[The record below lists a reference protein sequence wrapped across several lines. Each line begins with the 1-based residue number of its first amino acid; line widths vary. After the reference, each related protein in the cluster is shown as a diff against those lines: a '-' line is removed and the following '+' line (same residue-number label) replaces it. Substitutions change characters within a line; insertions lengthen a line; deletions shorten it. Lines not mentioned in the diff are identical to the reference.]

1 MIFANAIGRL
11 ETSRLTDDFPDAHI
25 KKIILVG
32 GFEHQ
37 GGIGTAAGS
46 PDGNDIIAAKGA
58 GVCSHHRHF
67 YRNLDTL
74 TKEPQRVGHN

>member
-1 MIFANAIGRL
+1 M
-11 ETSRLTDDFPDAHI
+11 
-25 KKIILVG
+25 G

-67 YRNLDTL
+67 YRSLIFIRVRQNTL
-74 TKEPQRVGHN
+74 SFSGALRELHWRDHHIGNHVLVIRWRGLR